1 MIKFVSDIEH
11 YDIVLNLVAKAR
23 HTLWIGTADI
33 KDLYVM
39 RNGTILPFL
48 AILSELVSN
57 GVGIRLIHAK
67 EPGQPFRKDFDR
79 YPILAKQLERIL
91 CPRVHFKL
99 IIIDSTICYMGS
111 ANLTGAGMGMKSQL
125 RRNFEAGIIT
135 NEAEILTA
143 AIEEFDRVWRGSE
156 CLKCQRKQYCPDPL
170 IWK

>member
-39 RNGTILPFL
+39 RNGTTLPFL

-79 YPILAKQLERIL
+79 YPLLAKQLERML

-156 CLKCQRKQYCPDPL
+156 CLKCQRKQYCPDPVV
-170 IWK
+170 